1 MKQTDILQSHSW
13 NPAGFLTLETTHT
26 QTRIWFMG
34 DGVARI
40 RTSFSGHFSE
50 ESLSLVWTAWEDHY
64 DSLLCSERHRTSPL
78 APEIDDRDP
87 NCLFIRCDGLVL
99 TVQREP
105 FAISCGHI
113 GSGFSFRDVPGRAY
127 TYRQGHITHSFCLD
141 DSYFYGFGE
150 KTGHLEKTGA
160 SMRMSN
166 KDACGYD
173 PIRTD
178 PLYKHIPWFIKL
190 SADGGDACG
199 IYYNSCKRSGIQII
213 FRKPGL

>member
-1 MKQTDILQSHSW
+1 MKQTDTLQSHSW

-64 DSLLCSERHRTSPL
+64 DSLLCSERHRTFPL

-150 KTGHLEKTGA
+150 KTGHLEKTGV

-178 PLYKHIPWFIKL
+178 PLYKHITWVNEHYEDERPKVDVVAYVTEDEEF
-190 SADGGDACG
+190 AA
-199 IYYNSCKRSGIQII
+199 
-213 FRKPGL
+213 